1 MRTYQHK
8 TLQGQHLLKNDKFSD
23 TWQPVQGEF
32 CKLASL
38 HSNNPLTEPSQR
50 RWTNNTWR
58 CETCQGRSI
67 CHFPW
72 CLQGGMDCDGLIA
85 VHSDIPTLHGSSA
98 VSSLWNI
105 WSFMVCKST
114 ITNPWRRRWWS
125 RVCNEWADP
134 EPRDPLAAKYAN
146 IKWSGADLWCC
157 YNLRGPGL
165 HSIIEKIWIRNR
177 NNKSSGKWLD
187 SSWHC
192 CSQSISFN

>member
-1 MRTYQHK
+1 MGLQQIHYWWWQKSLDNPAGHFPILTTLLCCGSLFRLKDFTTNERIWMRTYQHK

-23 TWQPVQGEF
+23 TWQPVEGEF

-105 WSFMVCKST
+105 LSFMVCK
-114 ITNPWRRRWWS
+114 
-125 RVCNEWADP
+125 
-134 EPRDPLAAKYAN
+134 
-146 IKWSGADLWCC
+146 
-157 YNLRGPGL
+157 
-165 HSIIEKIWIRNR
+165 
-177 NNKSSGKWLD
+177 
-187 SSWHC
+187 
-192 CSQSISFN
+192 